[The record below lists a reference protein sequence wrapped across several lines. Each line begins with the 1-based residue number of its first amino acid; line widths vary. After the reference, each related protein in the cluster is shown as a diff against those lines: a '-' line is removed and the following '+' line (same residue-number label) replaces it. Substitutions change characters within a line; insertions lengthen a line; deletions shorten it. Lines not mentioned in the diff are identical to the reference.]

1 MIETELEIKTKYL
14 KAPSNE
20 EIRGFI
26 KELGVGV
33 IQFERFYNIPKR
45 TLILVLGGHRG
56 LPVKYWPIFYER
68 KVPTYGLNWV
78 KSNKKKVKSNKKKRV
93 TPNVTGKDVQDDRL
107 NKL

>member
-14 KAPSNE
+14 KAPTNE
-20 EIRGFI
+20 EIREFI
-26 KELGVGV
+26 KEVGVGV

-68 KVPTYGLNWV
+68 KVPAYGLNWV
-78 KSNKKKVKSNKKKRV
+78 KSKKKEVKSKKKRRV
-93 TPNVTGKDVQDDRL
+93 TLDVTSTEIKDDRL